1 MGKARV
7 VLAMGRRL
15 WLIVASCTQ
24 LVLLAGCQVGAASG
38 SPGTPNQCTPQGVRQ
53 VVERF
58 IDAFNR
64 GDIAQLDRLVSQ
76 QQFVWYAT
84 DAPGQR
90 LNAEAYDREN
100 LMAYF
105 AARHRQHEHLVLNS
119 LDVTFTNANRGG
131 LWAHLTRSADD
142 GLPPTRYSS
151 KGEVQCSTMPSGLT
165 VWAMGRSPWSP
176 IELLPE
182 VAALV
187 LIAAGIGGI
196 VLWRRRSAGR
206 LASAARAKTNI
217 TR

>member
-1 MGKARV
+1 MSKG
-7 VLAMGRRL
+7 LWRL
-15 WLIVASCTQ
+15 MACSSL
-24 LVLLAGCQVGAASG
+24 LGLLAGCQLGATSG
-38 SPGTPNQCTPQGVRQ
+38 SPANSSDCTPQGVRQ

-64 GDIAQLDRLVSQ
+64 GDLAQLDQLVSQ

-90 LNAEAYDREN
+90 LNGEATNRDN

-105 AARHRQHEHLVLNS
+105 AERHRQQEHLLLNS
-119 LDVTFTNANRGG
+119 LDITFTDARRGG
-131 LWAHLTRSADD
+131 FWAHLTRSADD

-151 KGEVQCSTMPSGLT
+151 KGEIQCATTPSSLT
-165 VWAMGRSPWSP
+165 VWAMGRMPWSP

-182 VAALV
+182 AAALI
-187 LIAAGIGGI
+187 LITAGIGGV
-196 VLWRRRSAGR
+196 VLWRRRTTRR

-217 TR
+217 IQ

>member
-1 MGKARV
+1 MSRGLWRV
-7 VLAMGRRL
+7 VVSGSLLG
-15 WLIVASCTQ
+15 
-24 LVLLAGCQVGAASG
+24 LLAGCQVAATSG
-38 SPGTPNQCTPQGVRQ
+38 SPANSNQCTPQGVHQ
-53 VVERF
+53 VVQRF

-64 GDIAQLDRLVSQ
+64 GDIAQLDSLVSQ
-76 QQFVWYAT
+76 QPQFVWYAT

-119 LDVTFTNANRGG
+119 LDVTFTNASRGG

-142 GLPPTRYSS
+142 GMPPTRYVS
-151 KGEVQCSTMPSGLT
+151 KGEIQCSTMPSSLT

-182 VAALV
+182 AGAAI
-187 LIAAGIGGI
+187 LIAAGVGGI
-196 VLWRRRSAGR
+196 LLWRRRSALR
-206 LASAARAKTNI
+206 LASAPTAKSKSP
-217 TR
+217 R